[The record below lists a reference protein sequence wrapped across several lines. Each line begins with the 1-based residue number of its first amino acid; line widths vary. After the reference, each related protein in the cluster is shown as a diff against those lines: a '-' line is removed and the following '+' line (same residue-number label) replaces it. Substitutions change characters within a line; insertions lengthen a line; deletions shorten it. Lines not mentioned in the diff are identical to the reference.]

1 MAAAFARAVVLLREM
16 AERLRNDNVS
26 FGWPRCARTDM
37 ISSSLPI
44 SSRCASMDRGRQTRG
59 RLGTAILAVAIG
71 AVAWAATPAP
81 AAARVFVDIGVGVPF
96 PGFYPA
102 YPYPYY
108 YPPPYYP
115 PAAYYPPAPAAYYPP
130 AAPAAAAAVPTPAA
144 PANIT
149 YTERA
154 PFKNTAGQTCREY
167 RTAGGTFGT
176 ACQEGSGQ
184 WRVAN

>member
-1 MAAAFARAVVLLREM
+1 MAAAFARAAVLLREM
-16 AERLRNDNVS
+16 AEPVAQRQGFVWLAAFRANRYTQPVIRLSIR
-26 FGWPRCARTDM
+26 G
-37 ISSSLPI
+37 
-44 SSRCASMDRGRQTRG
+44 ASMAGGRQTRG

-81 AAARVFVDIGVGVPF
+81 AAARVFVGIGVGVPF

-108 YPPPYYP
+108 YPPPAYYLPP
-115 PAAYYPPAPAAYYPP
+115 PAAYYQPQ
-130 AAPAAAAAVPTPAA
+130 APAAAAVPA
-144 PANIT
+144 PATPTNIT

-176 ACQEGSGQ
+176 ACQDGSGQ